1 MKRSTALLLLLLAL
15 TITAGQVS
23 AQGFGPEPV
32 FSVKLSA
39 DREPLVAGDEAWLAV
54 AISIESGWHINSD
67 EPGDEFSVP
76 TTLAWQLP
84 EGWAEPEPSFPDGTK
99 ISFSFSET
107 PIEVWE
113 GKTMVLARCT
123 VPADAQPGPV
133 SLRVEVTAQA
143 CNDVQCLPPLPV
155 KGTAKLEV
163 AAAGTVAS
171 PVNQELFAGRP
182 GTQAAASTDTGDEAS
197 RLASLSLPLLL
208 LTVFFAGLALNLTP
222 CIYPLI
228 PITIGFFDQQAKERS
243 GGTFGLAIAYVLG
256 MAVTYSVLGVAAALA
271 GKVFGFA
278 LGHPIVIGVIVFV
291 VLALAASM
299 FGLWEL
305 RAPAWA
311 MNASGGRAGYVGALI
326 MGLIVG
332 FVAAPCIGPF
342 VLGLVTFVGQR
353 GDPVFGFI
361 VFFTLAMGLGLPFL
375 LLGTFT
381 GMLHKLPKS
390 GQWMI
395 GIRKVFG
402 VLLVALAVYFAQP
415 LLAQAKD
422 WLMPITLIGGG
433 LYMLVIDR
441 TGHDQPWIDRIMRLI
456 AAGLIVVG
464 AVMLPVN
471 AQSSHSSHSEKLDW
485 SAYDESAVET
495 AVSSGGPV
503 ILDFY
508 ADWCGPC
515 KELDVKTFSD
525 PKVAAILSGYSRFKS
540 DQTLTGAAEAL
551 AATKAHEVR
560 GMPTV
565 IVFKEGKERFR
576 ITGFEPPEVFIKRL
590 QDLE

>member
-1 MKRSTALLLLLLAL
+1 MKRSTALLLALLAL
-15 TITAGQVS
+15 TMTKSNLID

-32 FSVKLSA
+32 FSVNLLP
-39 DREPLVAGDEAWLAV
+39 DREPLVAGEEAWLAV
-54 AISIESGWHINSD
+54 VISIEHGWHINSD
-67 EPGDEFSVP
+67 NPGDEFSVP
-76 TTLAWQLP
+76 TTMAWQLP
-84 EGWAEPEPSFPDGTK
+84 EGWPEPEPSFPDGTK

-113 GKTMVLARCT
+113 GKTTVVARCP
-123 VPADAQPGPV
+123 VPTDAPAGPV
-133 SLRVEVTAQA
+133 TLRVEVTAQA

-155 KGTAKLEV
+155 KRTAKLEV
-163 AAAGTVAS
+163 AAAGAAVS
-171 PVNQELFAGRP
+171 LVNQDLFADRSVQDE
-182 GTQAAASTDTGDEAS
+182 TASADTGDQVS

-208 LTVFFAGLALNLTP
+208 ITVFLAGLALNLTP

-243 GGTFGLAIAYVLG
+243 GGTFGLAVAYVLG
-256 MAVTYSVLGVAAALA
+256 MAVTYSLLGMVAALA
-271 GKVFGFA
+271 GQVFGFA
-278 LGHPIVIGVIVFV
+278 LGHPIVIGVIVAV
-291 VLALAASM
+291 ILALAASM

-311 MNASGGRAGYVGALI
+311 MKASGGRAGYLGALI

-353 GDPVFGFI
+353 GEPVFGFI

-381 GMLHKLPKS
+381 GMLHKLPTS

-395 GIRKVFG
+395 GVRKVFG
-402 VLLVALAVYFAQP
+402 VLLVALAVYFATP
-415 LLAQAKD
+415 LLAVAKE

-441 TGHDQPWIDRIMRLI
+441 TCHDQPWIDRIMRLL
-456 AAGLIVVG
+456 ATGLIVAG
-464 AVMLPVN
+464 AVMLPLHARSHNEELVW
-471 AQSSHSSHSEKLDW
+471 SS
-485 SAYDESAVET
+485 YDESAVT
-495 AVSSGGPV
+495 MAVSSGEPV

-515 KELDVKTFSD
+515 KELDVKTFND
-525 PKVAAILSGYSRFKS
+525 PQVASILSGYSRFKS
-540 DQTLTGAAEAL
+540 DQTITQAAEAL
-551 AATKAHEVR
+551 AAKEAHEVR

-565 IVFKEGKERFR
+565 IVFKGGEEQFR
-576 ITGFEPPEVFIKRL
+576 LTGFEPPEVFIKRL
-590 QDLE
+590 RKLK

>member
-1 MKRSTALLLLLLAL
+1 MKRSTALLLALLAVAVTTNL
-15 TITAGQVS
+15 VN

-32 FSVKLSA
+32 FSVKLLP
-39 DREPLVAGDEAWLAV
+39 DREPLVAGEEAWLAV

-67 EPGDEFSVP
+67 SPGDEFSVP

-84 EGWAEPEPSFPDGTK
+84 EGWPEPEASFPDGSK

-113 GKTMVLARCT
+113 GKTTVLARCV
-123 VPADAQPGPV
+123 VPADAPTGPV
-133 SLRVEVTAQA
+133 TLRVEVTAQA

-163 AAAGTVAS
+163 AAVGAAANL
-171 PVNQELFAGRP
+171 VNHDLFANRP
-182 GTQAAASTDTGDEAS
+182 GAQKAAGAETGDEAS

-208 LTVFFAGLALNLTP
+208 LSVFLAGLALNLTP

-243 GGTFGLAIAYVLG
+243 GGTFGLAVAYVLG
-256 MAVTYSVLGVAAALA
+256 MSVTYSLLGVVAALA
-271 GKVFGFA
+271 GQVFGFA
-278 LGHPIVIGVIVFV
+278 LGHPVVIGVIVAV
-291 VLALAASM
+291 ILALAASM

-311 MNASGGRAGYVGALI
+311 MNASGGRAGYVGAVI

-353 GDPVFGFI
+353 GEPVFGFI
-361 VFFTLAMGLGLPFL
+361 VFFTLAMGLGIPFL

-381 GMLHKLPKS
+381 GMLHKLPTS

-395 GIRKVFG
+395 GVRKVFG
-402 VLLVALAVYFAQP
+402 VLLVALAVYFVSP
-415 LLAQAKD
+415 LLPALGKV
-422 WLMPITLIGGG
+422 WLMPLTLIGGG

-441 TGHDQPWIDRIMRLI
+441 TCHDQPWIDRIMRLL
-456 AAGLIVVG
+456 AAGLIVAG
-464 AVMLPVN
+464 TVMLPLR
-471 AQSSHSSHSEKLDW
+471 AQSHSQELVW
-485 SAYDESAVET
+485 SSYNESAVT
-495 AVSSGGPV
+495 MAVSSGEPV
-503 ILDFY
+503 IIDFY

-515 KELDVKTFSD
+515 KELDVKTFND
-525 PKVAAILSGYSRFKS
+525 PQVASILSGYSRFKS
-540 DQTLTGAAEAL
+540 DQTITQSAEAL
-551 AATKAHEVR
+551 AATEAHEVR

-565 IVFKEGKERFR
+565 IVFKGGEEQFR
-576 ITGFEPPEVFIKRL
+576 ITGFEPPETFVKRL
-590 QDLE
+590 RELQ